1 MESLSVK
8 KLCWLWKMT
17 MRGPSA
23 RKRRD
28 RRVLIDFP
36 HMGHKAGP
44 ELQEMFVKVLL
55 GWKQNSVLSH
65 WQFYFSEDWG
75 CSGRNWW
82 CSASGQQERIGQR
95 RRRDGHGKSG
105 QVMVDCLTANEGW
118 ILGSARLVSKTWG
131 KQISEIP
138 PENPWAQMLWGKTFP
153 VRECEVHQK
162 SIQATQLQLLIF
174 KSSTFSLLPTLLS
187 CSLKKNYSNEEK
199 EGSHYRFLKGR
210 E

>member
-8 KLCWLWKMT
+8 KFCLLWKMT

-23 RKRRD
+23 RKRID
-28 RRVLIDFP
+28 RRVLMDFP
-36 HMGHKAGP
+36 HKGHKAGP
-44 ELQEMFVKVLL
+44 ELQMFVKVLL
-55 GWKQNSVLSH
+55 GWKQNSLLSY

-75 CSGRNWW
+75 CNGRNWW
-82 CSASGQQERIGQR
+82 CSTSGQQERIGQR

-105 QVMVDCLTANEGW
+105 QVMADCLTANEGW
-118 ILGSARLVSKTWG
+118 IVGPARPVSKTWG

-153 VRECEVHQK
+153 TRKCEVHQK
-162 SIQATQLQLLIF
+162 SIQATQLQPLILRAPL
-174 KSSTFSLLPTLLS
+174 SLSFLHSCPFLS
-187 CSLKKNYSNEEK
+187 KKVILMRKK